1 MKNKLMKKAFAYAA
15 AAVFSAQLFTLSG
28 AFAEG
33 CTAEFVF
40 SDTKITADG
49 ADGYSVD
56 GTNLKI
62 EKSGTYKVSG
72 SCSDGSITVK
82 KGVTDVNLII
92 DGLTLKSEETAPLT
106 FNKGS
111 GVTLTAYGVN
121 TFSDTAKNNDES
133 YADNENAE
141 NAVIKC
147 KDGSNV
153 LINGDG
159 TIHITANGKN
169 GIKSGETT
177 DEDGKASLTLD
188 GVTMNIDAPVND
200 AINAEAELFIKSGK
214 YTISALDDAIHS
226 DYTLTIGE
234 NGVSGTPVID
244 ITSCEEGIEG
254 ANVYI
259 YSGDIKVNSKDDGIN
274 GANSDLKNYNFS
286 IDISGGNIYVN
297 AENGDG
303 IDSNGSLTIS
313 GGNVTVFSTS
323 SGANSPLDSDG
334 EFKITGGTVLAVGNS
349 GMAQNPTQGSQNYI
363 SFGSTGSFGGGMPPR
378 GQAGG
383 KLPNGE
389 NEPPKDMGNPP
400 EGMNNPPE
408 NNGRQ
413 NGSRPSMKER
423 PQGQPFGQAG
433 EPNQNANE
441 NSSGVSISKGD
452 TISVS
457 KADGTAIFTETAVRN
472 ANYVFYSSAGISENE
487 TYTLKINGTAQA
499 EATVSQSAQQNG
511 MTSPSENR
519 DFPQNEKSQNSI
531 YEYIKRLIES
541 LFKSI

>member
-1 MKNKLMKKAFAYAA
+1 MKNKLMKKAFSYAA
-15 AAVFSAQLFTLSG
+15 AAVFSAQLFTISCAYG
-28 AFAEG
+28 DG

-49 ADGYSVD
+49 ADGYSID
-56 GTNLKI
+56 ETNLKI

-92 DGLTLKSEETAPLT
+92 DNLTLKSEATAPLT

-159 TIHITANGKN
+159 TINITANGKN
-169 GIKSGETT
+169 GIKSGATT

-188 GVTMNIDAPVND
+188 GITMNIDAPVND

-234 NGVSGTPVID
+234 SGVSGTPVID

-254 ANVYI
+254 ASIYI
-259 YSGDIKVNSKDDGIN
+259 NSGDIKVYSKDDGIN
-274 GANSDLKNYNFS
+274 GANSDLENYNFS

-323 SGANSPLDSDG
+323 SGANSTLDSDG
-334 EFKITGGTVLAVGNS
+334 EFKITGGTVLAIGNS
-349 GMAQNPTQGSQNYI
+349 GMAQSPAQGSQSYI
-363 SFGSTGSFGGGMPPR
+363 SFGSTGGFGGGMPPR
-378 GQAGG
+378 GQQPGG
-383 KLPNGE
+383 QIPNDE
-389 NEPPKDMGNPP
+389 NKPPMDMGNS
-400 EGMNNPPE
+400 PE

-413 NGSRPSMKER
+413 NSSRPSAKER
-423 PQGQPFGQAG
+423 PKGQPFGQAG
-433 EPNQNANE
+433 EPNQNQNTNE
-441 NSSGVSISKGD
+441 SSSGISISKGD
-452 TISVS
+452 TISAAT
-457 KADGTAIFTETAVRN
+457 ADGTVIFTETAVRS
-472 ANYVFYSSAGISENE
+472 ANYVFFSSADISESE
-487 TYTLKINGTAQA
+487 TYTLKINGTAQT
-499 EATVSQSAQQNG
+499 ETTVSQSAQQNG
-511 MTSPSENR
+511 MTPPPENR
-519 DFPQNEKSQNSI
+519 DFPQNEKSQNDI

-541 LFKSI
+541 LFKNI